1 MNNNRKLMSIF
12 GIAKRNIS
20 NRKIRSGIMIAFVFI
35 LASSLYISSLLIN
48 SMNLGLEKTIGRIG
62 ADLIVVPQEYENN
75 MRSSLFLGECSTF
88 YTDRSYMDKVAETE
102 GIQQMTP
109 QLYIASLEAECCGL
123 PTQIIAFD
131 PETDFIVTPW
141 LQDINKKEINYGE
154 VIVGNGVVADVGS
167 TIKFFDIDF
176 PVVGKLENTQTGYDY
191 CVFMRFDTSKIIL
204 ESERFKSLVDSTI
217 DPDNVISAIMIKAKN
232 GANLNTMASR
242 ITYTYKIP
250 VKAFTTNGMFSAI
263 SDNLDN
269 LTSFSS
275 ILVTISFI
283 LAVLALICIFT
294 ITINER
300 QHEFGVLISLGATQ
314 KQLVLIIVLEAV
326 MIGLIGGVL
335 AVIISAVA
343 SFIFNNAITSALE
356 IPYLD
361 NSPSDLIPLILKT
374 LLIAIG
380 SSILASL
387 YSAIRIGR
395 AEPMTLIKGD
405 E

>member
-1 MNNNRKLMSIF
+1 
-12 GIAKRNIS
+12 
-20 NRKIRSGIMIAFVFI
+20 
-35 LASSLYISSLLIN
+35 
-48 SMNLGLEKTIGRIG
+48 
-62 ADLIVVPQEYENN
+62 
-75 MRSSLFLGECSTF
+75 
-88 YTDRSYMDKVAETE
+88 
-102 GIQQMTP
+102 
-109 QLYIASLEAECCGL
+109 
-123 PTQIIAFD
+123 
-131 PETDFIVTPW
+131 
-141 LQDINKKEINYGE
+141 
-154 VIVGNGVVADVGS
+154 
-167 TIKFFDIDF
+167 
-176 PVVGKLENTQTGYDY
+176 
-191 CVFMRFDTSKIIL
+191 
-204 ESERFKSLVDSTI
+204 
-217 DPDNVISAIMIKAKN
+217 MIKAKN

-242 ITYTYKIP
+242 ISYTYKIP

-335 AVIISAVA
+335 AVIISAAA

-387 YSAIRIGR
+387 YSALRIGR
-395 AEPMTLIKGD
+395 AEPITLIKGD